1 MSVNTKV
8 TVPVG
13 RPVVRIWA
21 KDLYPADE
29 VVNGRSKAEGI
40 GNSVVLA
47 ALTGLRQGELFALRD
62 RHIDLEAL
70 TVRVDHGAYQGD
82 LVPVKTRASRRRVD
96 LSSTAARILR
106 RQLLARKPNEL
117 GLVRPS
123 PRKLTGLRFHDLRHT
138 RALPACTGLSW
149 SRLLIR
155 RPGLLEPLD
164 GEAFFGTI
172 RSRRLDSR
180 QRATT
185 GDYHR
190 VQQWIIQ
197 LHRLDLWLREHQGL
211 HRAGFQRDWSISRAE
226 ACLTPCW
233 ALPFGRTIERKL
245 VSLFRKLKKIG
256 VAEAVERGGCGD
268 RTSACRRRMNR

>member
-1 MSVNTKV
+1 V

-40 GNSVVLA
+40 GNFVVLA

-138 RALPACTGLSW
+138 NAAVFVLTGDTDGAAEADLALAETWWRAGERDRCSACLE
-149 SRLLIR
+149 RAAELIR
-155 RPGLLEPLD
+155 EGQASETSASVLAQIARFQALFGEP
-164 GEAFFGTI
+164 EAAIDRAQEVFAWPRHSGGTI
-172 RSRRLDSR
+172 CARR
-180 QRATT
+180 T
-185 GDYHR
+185 
-190 VQQWIIQ
+190 
-197 LHRLDLWLREHQGL
+197 
-211 HRAGFQRDWSISRAE
+211 
-226 ACLTPCW
+226 
-233 ALPFGRTIERKL
+233 
-245 VSLFRKLKKIG
+245 
-256 VAEAVERGGCGD
+256 
-268 RTSACRRRMNR
+268 